1 MPSNSASRLSALLQS
16 SSLVDDN
23 EVLAAA
29 NQSIKADKD
38 NLVAHHTKIVAL
50 LKLDRFQDAIT
61 AISDGGSALQSQ
73 CAMEKA
79 YALYKTGK
87 IDDASKTISSTSA
100 SDVGFKHLAA
110 QVAYRAE
117 RFHDA
122 GAMYDQ
128 MAAQETGDSET
139 DLAIN
144 VAAVRAQEAWLGSTQ
159 QAKTNLPSTFEL
171 CYNTACG
178 HIARGAYE
186 MATQL
191 LQRAAA
197 LCKASEDLSD
207 EEKEAE
213 LRPIWVQQAFVCAME
228 GDSKQAM
235 DLYNSLGS
243 TE

>member
-16 SSLVDDN
+16 SSLVDEN

-29 NQSIKADKD
+29 NQSIKADEN

-61 AISDGGSALQSQ
+61 AISEGSNALQSQ

-79 YALYKTGK
+79 YALYKIGE
-87 IDDASKTISSTSA
+87 IEDASKTLFNTTSSN
-100 SDVGFKHLAA
+100 VGFKHLAA

-117 RFHDA
+117 RFHEA
-122 GAMYDQ
+122 SAIYDQ
-128 MAAQETGDSET
+128 MVADETRDSET

-144 VAAVRAQEAWLGSTQ
+144 VAAVRAQEAWLGSPQPAT
-159 QAKTNLPSTFEL
+159 AYLPNTFEL

-186 MATQL
+186 PATQL

-197 LCKASEDLSD
+197 LCKASDDLSD

-213 LRPIWVQQAFVCAME
+213 LRPIWVQQAFVCAV
-228 GDSKQAM
+228 GGNTKQAM